1 MNLDQLGEEYFKAP
15 KYSCFS
21 IIFAAKKNDTEKIQ
35 KHKFNILSSN
45 LSQTAFKV
53 VCYLTKVFNSN
64 EFIELG
70 ITDLIVFFDGAK
82 HNVNKVKKKFI
93 Y

>member
-1 MNLDQLGEEYFKAP
+1 
-15 KYSCFS
+15 
-21 IIFAAKKNDTEKIQ
+21 
-35 KHKFNILSSN
+35 
-45 LSQTAFKV
+45 
-53 VCYLTKVFNSN
+53 VFNSN